1 MLRRLSASPLRHLTA
16 DAALQKNWPPTLV
29 LHGQLDGIVPVEHSL
44 HFLSSLVIEK
54 NDHNKADIKRNEKE
68 DDIRNV
74 PSENSANSLC
84 VEYTAETMNRK
95 IKGYFSNKYQTLPDE
110 ISNTIENPVDHADG
124 YVSES
129 GCSIKGQE
137 DTLIVEEDS
146 KAAGIPIT
154 ELLPDSKRFLI
165 NGEKHLKRDQDDIII
180 IPGAKHSFEAVG
192 GELVDIVAEGLIDW
206 LSERMVIGVKSMD
219 STSK

>member
-16 DAALQKNWPPTLV
+16 DATLQKNWPPTLV

-44 HFLSSLVIEK
+44 HFLSSLVMENK
-54 NDHNKADIKRNEKE
+54 DHNEADKRKNEKE
-68 DDIRNV
+68 IDIRNV
-74 PSENSANSLC
+74 SSENSANSL
-84 VEYTAETMNRK
+84 VTEYTAETVNRK
-95 IKGYFSNKYQTLPDE
+95 IKSYLSNKYQTLPEE
-110 ISNTIENPVDHADG
+110 ISNTIDHADSC
-124 YVSES
+124 VSES
-129 GCSIKGQE
+129 GDSIRGQE
-137 DTLIVEEDS
+137 DSFILKEDS

-154 ELLPDSKRFLI
+154 ELLPDSKRFFV

-206 LSERMVIGVKSMD
+206 LSERLVIGVKSID
-219 STSK
+219 SASVK